1 MAERPGQLAHQH
13 VGDDHR
19 RQLAA
24 GEHVAADREL
34 VVGEVLVDAV
44 VEALVAAAEQGH
56 VGLGGQLVGDRVVE
70 QRPVGE
76 SRTIRGRSPS
86 P

>member
-1 MAERPGQLAHQH
+1 MAERAGQLAHQH

-24 GEHVAADREL
+24 GQHVAADREL

-44 VEALVAAAEQGH
+44 VEALVAAAEQRH
-56 VGLGGQLVGDRVVE
+56 VRLGDQLVGDRVVE
-70 QRPVGE
+70 QRP
-76 SRTIRGRSPS
+76 GRREQHDPRPLPS